1 MSESLAVI
9 TAENTQLIRDMFAKG
24 CTDNE
29 FGVFM
34 ELANKYQLDPFSKQ
48 IWAVK
53 YGNNPAQIFAGR
65 DGYLAIA
72 HRSGQ
77 FDGLQSEVS
86 INDKG
91 ELETATAEVWRR
103 DMSHSFKVTVS
114 YKEYN
119 SSTNPVWQSKP
130 RTMLCKVAEAQALR
144 KAFSVSGL
152 YSPEEIDE
160 PVRVERRRSDIEV
173 LPVIGDEIKTPKEIY
188 SFAEAQIVKERM
200 RERGWDASII
210 DLAKFGDDIYDKE
223 MITESWNE
231 QLKSSAKVTE

>member
-29 FGVFM
+29 FQVFM
-34 ELANKYQLDPFSKQ
+34 ELANKYQLDPFCKQ

-65 DGYLAIA
+65 DGFLAIA

-77 FDGLQSEVS
+77 FDGMQSDVTL
-86 INDKG
+86 NDNG
-91 ELETATAEVWRR
+91 DLESATAEVWRK
-103 DMSHSFKVTVS
+103 DMTHSFKVTVS
-114 YKEYN
+114 YKEYV
-119 SSTNPVWQSKP
+119 SATNPIWKSKP
-130 RTMLCKVAEAQALR
+130 RTMICKVAEAQALR

-160 PVRVERRRSDIEV
+160 PVKITRKPSDIEV
-173 LPVIGDEIKTPKEIY
+173 TPVVAADAPKEIY
-188 SFAEAQIVKERM
+188 THHEAQIVKDRM
-200 RERGWDASII
+200 QERGWDTSVIGQ
-210 DLAKFGDDIYDKE
+210 AKLGDDIYDKE
-223 MITESWNE
+223 MITESWNR
-231 QLKSSAKVTE
+231 QLKSSVKEAE

>member
-29 FGVFM
+29 FQVFM
-34 ELANKYQLDPFSKQ
+34 ELANKYQLDPFCKQ

-65 DGYLAIA
+65 DGFLAIA

-77 FDGLQSEVS
+77 FDGMQSDVTL
-86 INDKG
+86 NDNG
-91 ELETATAEVWRR
+91 DLESATAEVWRK
-103 DMSHSFKVTVS
+103 DMTHSFKVTVS
-114 YKEYN
+114 YKEYV
-119 SSTNPVWQSKP
+119 SATNPIWKSKP
-130 RTMLCKVAEAQALR
+130 RTMICKVAEAQALR

-160 PVRVERRRSDIEV
+160 PVKITRKPSDIEV
-173 LPVIGDEIKTPKEIY
+173 IPVAAEDTPKEIY
-188 SFAEAQIVKERM
+188 SHHEAQIVKDRM
-200 RERGWDASII
+200 QERGWDTSVIG
-210 DLAKFGDDIYDKE
+210 LAKLGDDIYDKE
-223 MITESWNE
+223 MITESWNK
-231 QLKSSAKVTE
+231 QLKSSVKEAE